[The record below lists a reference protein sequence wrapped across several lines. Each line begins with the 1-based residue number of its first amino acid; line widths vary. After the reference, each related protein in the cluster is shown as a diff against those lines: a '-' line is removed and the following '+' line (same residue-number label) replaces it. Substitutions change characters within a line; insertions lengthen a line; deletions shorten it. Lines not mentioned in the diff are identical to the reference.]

1 MSPLITE
8 QLNAKEVAWN
18 LNVAKI
24 CENHTNSDIIYLREP
39 LMYVMILRVLFNDTL
54 NC

>member
-1 MSPLITE
+1 MSPLTRKE
-8 QLNAKEVAWN
+8 LNANEVAWN
-18 LNVAKI
+18 INNAKI
-24 CENHTNSDIIYLREP
+24 WEIQTNSDIIYLRKP